1 MNWLDVNEEYIRASM
16 VVLIEGRN
24 TGGPGVQQC
33 INEDVYKSHAGLA
46 VALFHEG
53 PERVR
58 RILEAV
64 GPEGARVL
72 ASVLV
77 EAACKVVRAGWR
89 PADAL
94 DHAALV
100 IIAANRYLTFQGVDA
115 FDCPLSTVVE
125 TGRLIA
131 TGELKSEIE
140 ETMKR
145 VQEASA

>member
-16 VVLIEGRN
+16 VVLIEGRK
-24 TGGPGVQQC
+24 TGGPEVQQC
-33 INEDVYKSHAGLA
+33 IHEDVYKSYAGLV

-89 PADAL
+89 PADSI
-94 DHAALV
+94 DHAALTL
-100 IIAANRYLTFQGVDA
+100 IAANRYLTFQGVDA
-115 FDCPLSTVVE
+115 YDCPLSTVAE
-125 TGRLIA
+125 TGRLLVA
-131 TGELKSEIE
+131 GELKSELE
-140 ETMKR
+140 ETIKR
-145 VQEASA
+145 VRETSA